1 MEEDIVKATGI
12 VRRIDDL
19 GRVVVP
25 KEIRRNLKIR
35 EGDPVEIFTDKEGQI
50 ILKKYSPMGEM
61 EEFARI
67 YAQSMSQIA
76 GHKVMVTDRE
86 KVIAVAG
93 GLKKEYQGMSI
104 STQLEQVMEERRAVN
119 SSKTGKIINVLMD
132 DNPQESQQIIY
143 PILCESD
150 VIGSVIIF
158 GRENSAGLTETE
170 NKIAGVAAAFLGR
183 QMEG

>member
-1 MEEDIVKATGI
+1 MKATGI
-12 VRRIDDL
+12 VRRVDDL

-25 KEIRRNLKIR
+25 KEIRKTLKIR
-35 EGDPVEIFTDKEGQI
+35 EGDPVEIFTDNQGQI
-50 ILKKYSPMGEM
+50 ILKKYSPIGEM
-61 EEFARI
+61 GDFART
-67 YAQSMSQIA
+67 YAQAMSQIA

-93 GLKKEYQGMSI
+93 GLKKEYQDMAI
-104 STQLEQVMEERRAVN
+104 SRELEEVMEERIAYN
-119 SSKTGKIINVLMD
+119 SSKSGRVIDVLEND
-132 DNPQESQQIIY
+132 SPAEQQQIIY

-150 VIGSVIIF
+150 VVGTVIIF
-158 GRENSAGLTETE
+158 GRKDAKALSETE